1 MNLKWTDIG
10 DIAIEL
16 NEKYPDIDPQWVNFM
31 DLKQCICDLDIFDDN
46 PNGCNERILEAIQAS
61 WIDEKD

>member
-1 MNLKWTDIG
+1 MSLKWTDIG

-16 NEKYPDIDPQWVNFM
+16 NEKYPGIDPQWVNFM
-31 DLKQCICDLDIFDDN
+31 DLKQWVCDLDIFDDN
-46 PNGCNERILEAIQAS
+46 PNSCNERILEAIQAN